1 MAERLDKFWV
11 GVAAT
16 LFFVSLVGAVTFFS
30 LRPDHRAPLVIAQPA
45 PVATAG
51 EIYISGA
58 VANPGLYP
66 LRPGDTMERLLADA
80 GGLAIGAD
88 RGRLS
93 LVVPATDQTSQHQ
106 RIDLNRADAWLLEAL
121 PGIGPVTAAA
131 IVDYRNR
138 NGDFRM
144 IQDLLLVPG
153 IGDATL
159 QRIKDYVTVGE

>member
-1 MAERLDKFWV
+1 MAEKLDRFWV

-30 LRPDHRAPLVIAQPA
+30 LRPDHRAPLVIEQSA

-80 GGLAIGAD
+80 GGLAVGAD
-88 RGRLS
+88 RGHLS
-93 LVVPATDQTSQHQ
+93 LVVPASDQTSQHQ
-106 RIDLNRADAWLLEAL
+106 RIDLNRAEPWLLEAL
-121 PGIGPVTAAA
+121 PEIGPATAAA
-131 IVDYRNR
+131 IVNYRNR
-138 NGDFRM
+138 NGYFHM

>member
-1 MAERLDKFWV
+1 MAERLDRFWV

-30 LRPDHRAPLVIAQPA
+30 LRPDHRAPLVIAQPTSA
-45 PVATAG
+45 LTAG

-66 LRPGDTMERLLADA
+66 LKQGDSVEGLVEAA
-80 GGLAIGAD
+80 GGMAAGAD

-93 LVVPATDQTSQHQ
+93 LAVPTSGQTSQPQ

-144 IQDLLLVPG
+144 IQDLLRVPG

>member
-1 MAERLDKFWV
+1 MAERLDRFWV

-30 LRPDHRAPLVIAQPA
+30 LRPDHGAPLAIAQPA
-45 PVATAG
+45 PIATAG
-51 EIYISGA
+51 EIYINGA

-66 LRPGDTMERLLADA
+66 LRPGDTMERIFADA
-80 GGLAIGAD
+80 GGLAVGAD
-88 RGRLS
+88 RERLS
-93 LVVPATDQTSQHQ
+93 LVVPANDQTSQHQ

-121 PGIGPVTAAA
+121 PEIGPATAAA
-131 IVDYRNR
+131 IVNYRDR

-144 IQDLLLVPG
+144 ILDLLLVPG

-159 QRIKDYVTVGE
+159 QRIKEYVTVGE